1 MDLIQK
7 ELLEEIAD
15 VYKRQVT
22 GLVSSYIGQGFG
34 VEKGT
39 AAPFLE
45 PVLTYQMILPDG
57 ADTTKVLRELKQ
69 LEEEEPLLNI
79 VWNPALEEIHV
90 QLMGEV
96 QTEILKTMIAERFHL
111 DVEFGT
117 GKIVYKETIKNP
129 VVGVGHYEPLRHYAE
144 VHLKMEPLEACLL
157 YTSFRRNWNF
167 LPENRKKRPPSPF
180 AHQ

>member
-1 MDLIQK
+1 MPVNLVDK
-7 ELLEEIAD
+7 EEKVNQIRIYSGAKYETVNEVGAGG
-15 VYKRQVT
+15 VCAVT

-117 GKIVYKETIKNP
+117 E
-129 VVGVGHYEPLRHYAE
+129 R
-144 VHLKMEPLEACLL
+144 L
-157 YTSFRRNWNF
+157 YI
-167 LPENRKKRPPSPF
+167 RKR
-180 AHQ
+180 